1 MKKRDAAKNVVLI
14 VVCIAIIAMIFVR
27 NIMGGIGRT
36 ASSDYDKT
44 ADVTNEKITRAEAFR
59 LFSYLMCSK
68 EERDSFEKETLFT
81 DLNQDDQYEPY
92 INAAV
97 VTGLIDG
104 KETEIRPYE
113 SMTCGE
119 FRDILFRV
127 VDLLKIDYKV
137 LAKSFPERFQTVKED
152 EEVLLLEVLTVFEA
166 ICDLTKDTEGPASYL
181 TTETV
186 CFLGFLEDE
195 ETKEANQVAAD
206 NGIQY
211 YFANYAAYEPYFI
224 TNAAAENGIVTV
236 DPDKGISEYLDKETV
251 ILASKDEII
260 YIKEVRNE
268 IITLHNVWMEKAEG
282 STIKAYVQG
291 IEREFETELPI
302 SETVENEVADLTM
315 QDGKITRVVVK
326 PDKINGKVLLTS
338 ETEVEIEGYGS
349 LPLDENFTIYKIYGT
364 IGMEKTKGILV
375 GYTITD
381 FVVSEGKVCAALV
394 KEGLKAENI
403 RVIINTSNYES
414 LYHQSVTLTADCD
427 FTIYYGDYKKRYE
440 AKEAVTITKSDPMLA
455 EGRLKVVPS
464 KEDGKIILH
473 SITRAYG
480 YPKYRGSMEISR
492 TEKGLTVINELSLE
506 EYLYAVVP
514 SEMPTSYGSEAL
526 KVQAV
531 CARSYAY
538 NQLVANRYSQYGAHV
553 DDSVNCQVY
562 NNLEENEDSILAV
575 KETYGRVLIYD
586 NKILTAYY
594 FSTSFGHTASIEDVW
609 ENGTK
614 TEYLTGALQT
624 ERKQQVDL
632 TEESSFREFVLEDS
646 VAAMSYNGEEQI
658 SGLET
663 YDSGYLWYRW
673 HVTISKEDLSKQI
686 NDNIYARYQANPT
699 SILTLAGDDSEN
711 DVDGKGIR
719 VIDGKVYK
727 SLSISSIGTVT
738 GMEVITRGSGGII
751 KELLITGT
759 KNTVLVCYQTNV
771 RTLLA
776 PVSSIVYRMDESTVS
791 GMTLLPSAF
800 FFIEPVKK
808 DGVLTGFTLRGG
820 GYGHGVG
827 MSQNGVKTMT
837 DEGKTYEEV
846 LKHYYAGVT
855 IGILYE

>member
-1 MKKRDAAKNVVLI
+1 MRKRDAAKKAVLI
-14 VVCIAIIAMIFVR
+14 VVCVVIIAGIFVR
-27 NIMGGIGRT
+27 NIMGGTGRT

-44 ADVTNEKITRAEAFR
+44 ADVANEKVTRAEAFR

-68 EERDSFEKETLFT
+68 EERDSFERETAFT
-81 DLNQDDQYEPY
+81 DLGQKDRYEPY
-92 INAAV
+92 INAAA

-104 KETEIRPYE
+104 KDSEIRPYE
-113 SMTCGE
+113 EMTCGE
-119 FRDILFRV
+119 FRDLLFRA
-127 VDLLKIDYKV
+127 VDLLKIDYKA
-137 LAKSFPERFQTVKED
+137 LAASFPERFKSVKE
-152 EEVLLLEVLTVFEA
+152 EEKVLLSEVLAVFEN
-166 ICDLTKDTEGPASYL
+166 ICELAKDSDGAASKL
-181 TTETV
+181 GTETV
-186 CFLGFLEDE
+186 CFLDILNEDATE
-195 ETKEANQVAAD
+195 EDRKVAAD
-206 NGIQY
+206 NGVQY
-211 YFANYAAYEPYFI
+211 YFSGYEAYEPFFI
-224 TNAAAENGIVTV
+224 TNAAAENGILTV
-236 DPDKGISEYLDKETV
+236 DLDKGMDAYLDKKTV
-251 ILASKDEII
+251 IFASEDEII

-268 IITLHNVWMEKAEG
+268 VITLPNVWMEKAEG
-282 STIKAYVQG
+282 TTIKAYVQG
-291 IEREFETELPI
+291 IEREFETSLPI
-302 SETVENEVADLTM
+302 SETVEEEVADLTM

-338 ETEVEIEGYGS
+338 ETEVEIEGYGT
-349 LPLDENFTIYKIYGT
+349 LPLDENFMIYKIYGT
-364 IGMEKTKGILV
+364 LGMEKTKGILV

-394 KEGLKAENI
+394 KEGLTAENI
-403 RVIINTSNYES
+403 RVLISTSNFES
-414 LYHQSVTLTADCD
+414 LFHQSVTLTADCG

-440 AKEAVTITKSDPMLA
+440 AKEAVTIAKSDEMLA
-455 EGRLKVVPS
+455 EGRLKVVPDDA
-464 KEDGKIILH
+464 EGKIILH

-480 YPKYRGSMEISR
+480 YPEYRGTMEIAR
-492 TEKGLTVINELSLE
+492 TQKGLTVINELSLE

-538 NQLVANRYSQYGAHV
+538 NQLVANRYSEYGAHV

-575 KETYGRVLIYD
+575 KDTYGRVLIYD

-609 ENGTK
+609 ENGQK

-624 ERKQQVDL
+624 DLKQQVDL
-632 TEESSFREFVLEDS
+632 SDESSFRDFVMGDS
-646 VAAMSYNGEEQI
+646 VAAMSYGTEQQI
-658 SGLET
+658 DGMQT
-663 YDSGYLWYRW
+663 YDSEYQWYRW
-673 HVTISKEDLSKQI
+673 HVTISKADLSNHI
-686 NDNIYARYQANPT
+686 NQNLYARYKASPS
-699 SILTLAGDDSEN
+699 SILTLAGDAEAGDTN
-711 DVDGKGIR
+711 GYGVR

-727 SLSISSIGTVT
+727 SMSISSIGTVT
-738 GMEVITRGSGGII
+738 GMKVMTRGNGGII

-759 KNTVLVCYQTNV
+759 KNSVLVCYQTNV

-776 PVSSIVYRMDESTVS
+776 PVSSVVYRMDESTVT

-800 FFIEPVKK
+800 FFIDPVER
-808 DGVLTGFTLRGG
+808 DGAVTAFTLTGG

-827 MSQNGVKTMT
+827 MSQNGVKAMT
-837 DEGKTYEEV
+837 DKGKTYEEV